1 MYLYI
6 FEMTLVISGVLQTRT
21 TKHNKIVQVN
31 SDLQESKTK
40 LALMSAAHAVAATR
54 FLILAILSNGIN
66 REA

>member
-6 FEMTLVISGVLQTRT
+6 FEMTLVISGVLQTR

>member
-6 FEMTLVISGVLQTRT
+6 FEMTLVISGVLQTR

-54 FLILAILSNGIN
+54 FLILVILSNGIN